1 MPVPTTPYSSSD
13 FPRNYFSGGRRVTAD
28 QASYPTLPEILGNIL
43 DRLDV
48 QSGRQNITGAIT
60 SQAVVLPRAYAGTDY
75 TVVATA
81 VDESGHGVAGVNVHV
96 TNKAAA
102 GFTLHV
108 SGAPGVGAIISLH
121 WMTRY
126 DE

>member
-1 MPVPTTPYSSSD
+1 MPVPTTPFSSAD

-28 QASYPTLPEILGNIL
+28 QQNYPTLPEILGNIL

-48 QSGRQNITGAIT
+48 QSGRQDITGAGT
-60 SQAVVLPRAYAGTDY
+60 TAAVTLPRAYAGTAY

-81 VDESGHGVAGVNVHV
+81 VDETGGGAAGVNVHV
-96 TNKAAA
+96 TNKATT

-108 SGAPGVGAIISLH
+108 SGAPGAATVSLH
-121 WMTRY
+121 WVTRY